1 MKRFFILFA
10 GAGLVLASCKKNLS
24 EEVVAP
30 EFQGEEISLQART
43 SAIVDSVILPQ
54 VISANRTLFA
64 DTLYKLDG
72 KVYVTGGTLSIQPGT
87 RIEGLFKAAAADASA
102 LVVTK
107 TGKISSKGQQSNPI
121 IFTSSLVG
129 LPGGRSTRQ
138 PGDWG
143 GVVLLGDAPTN
154 KPATQFI
161 EGINPASVPVGVD
174 VTYGG
179 ANTNHSAGV
188 FVFTRIEFAGA
199 AIAPNN
205 ELNSLTL
212 GGCGIKTGV
221 QYVMLSNGADDAL
234 EIFGGTVNCKYIIAN
249 AQNDDAF
256 DFDFGYRGNIQF
268 AVSVRNPAFAYA
280 DANGIE
286 CDNEGS
292 APFTATPTTRP
303 ELSNLTIVG
312 RPGLAGIFRGA
323 RFRRGA
329 DLRMRNSIILGYP
342 TAGATFEDIFI
353 TGSTQAPAF
362 YRSNATHGDAAA
374 YIYSGTTV
382 GSSNV
387 PVTGPV
393 GLNNLSATGAAPA
406 NWVNNYNIAHASYN
420 SSALVYNASGP
431 CAPGVFPANF
441 SGLTTNFLNVPY
453 IGALGPGSPTRNGAG
468 QITVPNNWIAGS
480 AGAWVSFNPL

>member
-1 MKRFFILFA
+1 MKKIFILFA
-10 GAGLVLASCKKNLS
+10 GTGLMLASCKKDVYKESSPDINDLS
-24 EEVVAP
+24 LNA
-30 EFQGEEISLQART
+30 AT
-43 SAIVDSVILPQ
+43 NAIVDSVVLPQ
-54 VISANRTLFA
+54 IISANRTLSP

-72 KVYVTGGTLSIQPGT
+72 KVYVTGGTLNILPGT
-87 RIEGLFKAAAADASA
+87 RIEGVFKANAADASA
-102 LVVTK
+102 LIVTK
-107 TGKISSKGQQSNPI
+107 TGKITCKGQQSNPV

-129 LPGGRSTRQ
+129 LPGGRTNRL

-161 EGINPASVPVGVD
+161 EGISPATVPPGVD

-234 EIFGGTVNCKYIIAN
+234 EAFGGTVNLKYIIAN

-256 DFDFGYRGNIQF
+256 DFDFGYRGNFQF
-268 AVSVRNPAFAYA
+268 GVSVRNPALAYA

-286 CDNEGS
+286 CDNEGT

-329 DLRMRNSIILGYP
+329 DLRMRNSIILAYP
-342 TAGATFEDIFI
+342 TAGVGFEDIFI

-374 YIYSGTTV
+374 YLFSGTTV
-382 GSSNV
+382 GASNV

-393 GLNNLSATGAAPA
+393 GLNNVSASGAVPS
-406 NWVNNYNIAHASYN
+406 NWLNNYNIAHANYN
-420 SSALVYNASGP
+420 TSALVYNASGP
-431 CAPGVFPANF
+431 LAPASFPPNF
-441 SGLTTNFLNVPY
+441 AGMTTNFLNVPY
-453 IGALGPGSPTRNGAG
+453 IGALGPGSPTRVNGV
-468 QITVPNNWIAGS
+468 ITVPNNWIAGS
-480 AGAWVSFNPL
+480 AGGWLNFDPQ